1 MLTLD
6 KMTGQNGYLQ
16 QSSHTMTKYR
26 HLQVT
31 LYSLLTTIVT
41 LLKDPTFILRFKV
54 SLPNNLENI

>member
-6 KMTGQNGYLQ
+6 KMTGQSGYLQ

-31 LYSLLTTIVT
+31 LHFLLTTVIT
-41 LLKDPTFILRFKV
+41 LLKDLTFILKFEV
-54 SLPNNLENI
+54 SLSNNLENV